1 MLLLDLQAFACNVW
15 TGKAYH
21 NLGKKI
27 WSSIFFFYEILFQK
41 HCVFQLFFQNVTRK
55 KTDGRR
61 IIQEFDSQY
70 EQGFGKVL
78 FTVRY
83 TNRQI
88 TALTFFAITKTIT
101 KIDGKWDCWVCQIL
115 KFASKRQNSLILK
128 VRKWIQKSDSIQIWS
143 RPA

>member
-21 NLGKKI
+21 NRVKKI
-27 WSSIFFFYEILFQK
+27 WSSIFFFYEIFQK
-41 HCVFQLFFQNVTRK
+41 HCVFLLFFQNVTRE

-88 TALTFFAITKTIT
+88 TALTFFCHYKNNNKNHREI
-101 KIDGKWDCWVCQIL
+101 GL
-115 KFASKRQNSLILK
+115 LSLSKRQNSLNLK
-128 VRKWIQKSDSIQIWS
+128 DKSEFKDQIVS
-143 RPA
+143 K